1 MADCQ
6 KPELAED
13 TNKNRKGSLVRR
25 RHLYHSEKQRL
36 HR

>member
-6 KPELAED
+6 KPERTED
-13 TNKNRKGSLVRR
+13 TNKNRKGGMVRR
-25 RHLYHSEKQRL
+25 SHLYHSEKQRL